1 MITVSDAWKTSQ
13 LDLIVPEGFVEI
25 TLGNN
30 VFTKTDIIKYTHEQ
44 TGCLLSGTLPSN
56 KIEFSLDNSDGRY
69 NPNTM
74 DFEENQKLTVRYGF
88 NVNGNIEWIK
98 AGTFYLTEWNTPA
111 NGLEATFS
119 ARDMLVFMMDKPYT
133 SGRTGTLKQ
142 LVERAIAEAQLP
154 SDAVVYIHS
163 SLGNYTATLTKDYT
177 LAEVLQLCA
186 NAACCVIYQNR
197 NGQLRI
203 EPLYNTLS
211 DYAIQKGWAYLYPE
225 YEITKPLK
233 AVRVAYANDGIV
245 ELSVASNGET
255 QTMENELIDAQSGAY
270 LVAHWVG
277 SLLKNRR
284 KMSGEF
290 RADPRLDLFDKV
302 RIESKYGVNEAVLI
316 TNIKYS
322 YTGSFRAS
330 YSGRVVTFDP
340 ATRAYFCGDLYCG
353 EV

>member
-1 MITVSDAWKTSQ
+1 MIRVSDAWKTRQ

-25 TLGNN
+25 RLGDN
-30 VFTKTDIIKYTHEQ
+30 VFTKSDIVSYHHEQ
-44 TGCLLSGTLPSN
+44 TGCLMSGTLPNN

-69 NPNTM
+69 NPNTV

-88 NVNGNIEWIK
+88 DIDGTIEWIK

-119 ARDMLVFMMDKPYT
+119 ARDLLVFMMDKPYT
-133 SGRTGTLKQ
+133 SGKTGTLKQ
-142 LVERAIAEAQLP
+142 LAERAIAEASLP
-154 SDAVVYIHS
+154 SGSVVYIHS
-163 SLGNYTATLTKDYT
+163 SLSNYTATLTEEHT

-186 NAACCVIYQNR
+186 NAACCVMYQNR
-197 NGQLRI
+197 DGVLRI
-203 EPLYNTLS
+203 EPLTNTLG

-233 AVRVAYANDGIV
+233 SVRVSYANDGVV
-245 ELSVASNGET
+245 ELPVANTGET
-255 QTMENELIDAQSGAY
+255 QTMQNELIESQSGAY

-277 SLLKNRR
+277 ALLKNKR

-322 YTGSFRAS
+322 YTGSFKAS
-330 YSGRVVTFDP
+330 YAGRVVTFDP
-340 ATRAYFCGDLYCG
+340 LTRAYFCGDLYSG